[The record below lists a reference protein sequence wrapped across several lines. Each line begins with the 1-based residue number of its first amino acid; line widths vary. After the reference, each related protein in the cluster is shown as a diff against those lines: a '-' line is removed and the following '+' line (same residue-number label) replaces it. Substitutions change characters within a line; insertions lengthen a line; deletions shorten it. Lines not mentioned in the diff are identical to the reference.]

1 MTMSYRDFCDV
12 VIVIIFIT
20 ILLVSVM
27 RLLLISSSYKNFCLP
42 VLNAARVSRG
52 HSDESSSKL
61 LLPGLCR
68 GIKPKA
74 SHEMKATQQYFVR
87 YCLLYYNTRCSYLLS
102 LNEIL

>member
-12 VIVIIFIT
+12 VIVLIFIT

-74 SHEMKATQQYFVR
+74 SHEMKATEDST
-87 YCLLYYNTRCSYLLS
+87 LLDTVYYIIQGAPTF
-102 LNEIL
+102 

>member
-1 MTMSYRDFCDV
+1 
-12 VIVIIFIT
+12 
-20 ILLVSVM
+20 M

-52 HSDESSSKL
+52 RSAQSSSKL
-61 LLPGLCR
+61 LLLGLCR

-74 SHEMKATQQYFVR
+74 SHEMKATQQHFLR
-87 YCLLYYNTRCSYLLS
+87 YCLLHYTRCSYLLS

>member
-1 MTMSYRDFCDV
+1 
-12 VIVIIFIT
+12 
-20 ILLVSVM
+20 M
-27 RLLLISSSYKNFCLP
+27 RLLLISSSFQNVCLP

-74 SHEMKATQQYFVR
+74 SHEMKATEDST
-87 YCLLYYNTRCSYLLS
+87 LLDTVYYIIQGAPTF
-102 LNEIL
+102 